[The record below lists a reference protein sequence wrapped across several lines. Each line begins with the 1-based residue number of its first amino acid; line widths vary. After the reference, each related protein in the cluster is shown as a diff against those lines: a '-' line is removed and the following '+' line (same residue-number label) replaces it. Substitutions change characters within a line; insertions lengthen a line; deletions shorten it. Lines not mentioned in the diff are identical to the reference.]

1 MNAILDESYR
11 PVISP
16 RIATRDRTKRLC
28 WNLPDGSQVVI
39 RHNRK
44 TTWVWQWLSLG
55 RKEMK
60 ISDSFADEY
69 SAPMHLRCSRVARVG
84 GPKWAEPTRERS

>member
-1 MNAILDESYR
+1 MSAILDENYR
-11 PVISP
+11 PIISP

-60 ISDSFADEY
+60 LSDSFADEY
-69 SAPMHLRCSRVARVG
+69 SAYHSAVNFVDDYLNNLKSNAG
-84 GPKWAEPTRERS
+84 ENNE